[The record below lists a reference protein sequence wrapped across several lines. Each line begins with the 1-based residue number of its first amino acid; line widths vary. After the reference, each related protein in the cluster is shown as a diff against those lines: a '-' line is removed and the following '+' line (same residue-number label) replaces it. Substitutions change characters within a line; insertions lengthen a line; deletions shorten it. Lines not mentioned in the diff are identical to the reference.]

1 MENVDKTLAWKTA
14 DISWR
19 HRQFPSEMTSE

>member
-1 MENVDKTLAWKTA
+1 MENVDKKLAWKTA

-19 HRQFPSEMTSE
+19 HRRFPSEMTSE